1 MYCLETFGG
10 EQLVLDLMSVGNA
23 SMVVI
28 GILLLAWFAK
38 VIDERNED
46 EE

>member
-1 MYCLETFGG
+1 
-10 EQLVLDLMSVGNA
+10 MSVGNVI
-23 SMVVI
+23 MIVV

>member
-1 MYCLETFGG
+1 
-10 EQLVLDLMSVGNA
+10 MSVGNA